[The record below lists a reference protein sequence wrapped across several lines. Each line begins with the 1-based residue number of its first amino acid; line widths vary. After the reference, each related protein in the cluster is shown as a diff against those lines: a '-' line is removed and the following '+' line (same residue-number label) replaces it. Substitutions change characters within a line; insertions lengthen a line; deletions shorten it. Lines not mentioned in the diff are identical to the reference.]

1 MIYRNL
7 SKYCFFKVLES
18 CVKNCGSLVH
28 EEIATRAFMEELR
41 DLLKHTSDENSKQK
55 ILEMLQTWGMAFRNS
70 PRYRI
75 VTVSHKLRKHDCIA
89 HTKKIYILI
98 RKR

>member
-1 MIYRNL
+1 M
-7 SKYCFFKVLES
+7 LES

-28 EEIATRAFMEELR
+28 EEIATRTFMEELR
-41 DLLKHTSDENSKQK
+41 DLLKQTNDDNIKQK

-75 VTVSHKLRKHDCIA
+75 VTVSHFLIVHAVCMHSSERYIIINYA
-89 HTKKIYILI
+89 IIYLPM
-98 RKR
+98 

>member
-1 MIYRNL
+1 MQ
-7 SKYCFFKVLES
+7 VLES
-18 CVKNCGSLVH
+18 CVKNCGTLIH

-41 DLLKHTSDENSKQK
+41 ELLKHTNDENTKQK

-75 VTVSHKLRKHDCIA
+75 ATVNRMFASLAIFHHSQFLLRM
-89 HTKKIYILI
+89 HTV
-98 RKR
+98 RKSTIFL

>member
-1 MIYRNL
+1 MPLIPSY
-7 SKYCFFKVLES
+7 SQVLES
-18 CVKNCGSLVH
+18 CVKNCGSLIH

-41 DLLKHTSDENSKQK
+41 ELLKHTNDENTKQK

-75 VTVSHKLRKHDCIA
+75 ATVSETSTFFLHHA
-89 HTKKIYILI
+89 FS
-98 RKR
+98 

>member
-1 MIYRNL
+1 MVDIFHL
-7 SKYCFFKVLES
+7 SPQVLES

-41 DLLKHTSDENSKQK
+41 DLLKHTTDENIKQK
-55 ILEMLQTWGMAFRNS
+55 ILEILQTWGMAFRNS

-75 VTVSHKLRKHDCIA
+75 VTVRDQWI
-89 HTKKIYILI
+89 I
-98 RKR
+98 

>member
-1 MIYRNL
+1 MQ
-7 SKYCFFKVLES
+7 VLES

-28 EEIATRAFMEELR
+28 EEIATRPFMEELR
-41 DLLKHTSDENSKQK
+41 DLLKHTTDDNTKQK

-75 VTVSHKLRKHDCIA
+75 VTVSHYVVN
-89 HTKKIYILI
+89 YIN
-98 RKR
+98 KGNNNQNMYES